1 MRTRL
6 SRPRGIIFTW
16 WSQAATI
23 MNNNNN
29 NNNYN
34 NYNNFHLSFLS
45 SSSLGGH
52 RQRIANWKVKTN
64 ILDPAIC
71 FQILVLV
78 QMWKNQNIP
87 NIFLKH
93 IMVIKYILLVLVQM
107 WKASSIELP
116 QQTTPWF
123 LRNITCEGN
132 IYTLYRIVFILVI
145 YILGSWG
152 TPKLSLYLSLRL
164 LGFWN

>member
-1 MRTRL
+1 MRTRKYTNKQFQVIIFTSSSMRTRL

-23 MNNNNN
+23 MNNNN
-29 NNNYN
+29 
-34 NYNNFHLSFLS
+34 YNNFHLSFLS

-52 RQRIANWKVKTN
+52 RQRLANWKVKTN

-78 QMWKNQNIP
+78 QMRKNQNIP
-87 NIFLKH
+87 NIFLKY

-132 IYTLYRIVFILVI
+132 IYILYCVVFILFI
-145 YILGSWG
+145 CI
-152 TPKLSLYLSLRL
+152 PHLY
-164 LGFWN
+164 N

>member
-23 MNNNNN
+23 MNNNNYDN
-29 NNNYN
+29 YDNYN

-52 RQRIANWKVKTN
+52 RQRLANWKVKTN

-78 QMWKNQNIP
+78 QMWKNQNILS
-87 NIFLKH
+87 IFLKY

-132 IYTLYRIVFILVI
+132 IYILYCVVFILFI
-145 YILGSWG
+145 CI
-152 TPKLSLYLSLRL
+152 PHLY
-164 LGFWN
+164 NE